1 MNTLRA
7 ARTCAT
13 IALLAGQPLTVAI
26 ALPYPADTVAT
37 ASVSHA
43 EMRDWVADGEHGIWI
58 QTRNLKWFYL
68 RLMGSCHGL
77 SSTNS
82 LAFETGA
89 SGYIHRYSSVV
100 LPGRGRCVVQTLA
113 PSAGPPQKRYA
124 DLVMQPQTQ

>member
-1 MNTLRA
+1 MSTLKA

-13 IALLAGQPLTVAI
+13 IALLAGQQLNVAI

-43 EMRDWVADGEHGIWI
+43 ELRDWVADGEHGIWI
-58 QTRNLKWFYL
+58 QTRDLKWFYV

-100 LPGRGRCVVQTLA
+100 LPGRARCVVQTLA
-113 PSAGPPQKRYA
+113 ASAGPPQKRYA
-124 DLVMQPQTQ
+124 DVVMQPQTQ

>member
-13 IALLAGQPLTVAI
+13 IALLAGQQLTVAL

-43 EMRDWVADGEHGIWI
+43 ELRDWVADGEHGIWI
-58 QTRNLKWFYL
+58 QTRDLKWFYV
-68 RLMGSCHGL
+68 RVMGSCHGL

-100 LPGRGRCVVQTLA
+100 LPGRARCVVQTLA
-113 PSAGPPQKRYA
+113 ASAGPPQKRYA
-124 DLVMQPQTQ
+124 DVVMQPQTQ

>member
-1 MNTLRA
+1 VNTLRA

-13 IALLAGQPLTVAI
+13 IALLAGQQLTVAI
-26 ALPYPADTVAT
+26 ALPCPADTVTT
-37 ASVSHA
+37 ASVRHA
-43 EMRDWVADGEHGIWI
+43 EMQDWVADGEHGIWI
-58 QTRNLKWFYL
+58 QTRNLKWFYV
-68 RLMGSCHGL
+68 RLMGRCHGL

-100 LPGRGRCVVQTLA
+100 LPGRGRCVVQALA
-113 PSAGPPQKRYA
+113 PSAGPPQKRFA

>member
-7 ARTCAT
+7 ARPCAT
-13 IALLAGQPLTVAI
+13 IALLAGQQLTVAL

-43 EMRDWVADGEHGIWI
+43 ELRDWVADGEHGIWI
-58 QTRNLKWFYL
+58 QTRDLKWFYV
-68 RLMGSCHGL
+68 RLMGGCHGL

-100 LPGRGRCVVQTLA
+100 LPGRARCVVQTLA

-124 DLVMQPQTQ
+124 DVVMQPQTQ

>member
-7 ARTCAT
+7 ARPCAT
-13 IALLAGQPLTVAI
+13 IALFAGQQLNVAV

-58 QTRNLKWFYL
+58 QTRNLKWFYI

>member
-1 MNTLRA
+1 VNTLRA

-13 IALLAGQPLTVAI
+13 IALLAGQQWTVAL

-43 EMRDWVADGEHGIWI
+43 ELRDWVADGEHGIWI
-58 QTRNLKWFYL
+58 QTRDLKWFYV
-68 RLMGSCHGL
+68 RLMGSCRGL

-100 LPGRGRCVVQTLA
+100 LPGRARCVVETLA
-113 PSAGPPQKRYA
+113 PNAGPPQKRN
-124 DLVMQPQTQ
+124 DDVVMQPQTQ